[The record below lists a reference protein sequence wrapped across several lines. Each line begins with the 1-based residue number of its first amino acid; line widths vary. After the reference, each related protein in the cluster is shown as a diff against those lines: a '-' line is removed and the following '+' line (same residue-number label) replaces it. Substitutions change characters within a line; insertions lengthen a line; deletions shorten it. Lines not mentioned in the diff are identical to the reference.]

1 MKAPILSMIDLLNMM
16 KLVIVIPP
24 KVPFPCAKYSITPL

>member
-1 MKAPILSMIDLLNMM
+1 MKVPISSRIDLQNMI

-24 KVPFPCAKYSITPL
+24 KVPFARAKYSITPL